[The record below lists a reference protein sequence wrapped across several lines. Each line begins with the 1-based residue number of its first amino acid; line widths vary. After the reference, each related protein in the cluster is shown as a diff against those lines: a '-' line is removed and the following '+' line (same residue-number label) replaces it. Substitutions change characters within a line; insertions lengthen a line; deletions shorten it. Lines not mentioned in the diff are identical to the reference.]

1 MYLSVCRKILHD
13 NNSSETSLLMF
24 NLYVLSGLGTPR
36 SIRPLTQAFK
46 DAQSDTK
53 VGLTLWILFRLVLR
67 ALIFSVTPG
76 ILIDSA
82 QVSEREC

>member
-1 MYLSVCRKILHD
+1 
-13 NNSSETSLLMF
+13 MF

-67 ALIFSVTPG
+67 ALIFSATPG